1 MFRDNDSFLIPAFVK
16 DAIVNARP
24 LREVI
29 ATPLDRD
36 FLIFCHDYPFNYTGW
51 HYHPE
56 FEIHLIRR
64 SSGLRYVGT
73 HASTFEAGDLVMMGA
88 NLPHMWVSDESKEK
102 FPDGP
107 IQVPERDLVV
117 QFKEEFAQKCIDDFA
132 DCAEFSTLLNESRS
146 GIHFSEATS
155 REAWPLLHELLNATG
170 INRLSVFFR
179 LISLL
184 GEDRGRT
191 QLSLSLP
198 KTDGIQMKRLN
209 SILKFIA
216 DNYSRSDLSCREI
229 AERENMGLSAFSRF
243 FERQVRCP
251 CLEYLNRM
259 RIYKSCQM
267 LIETNASI
275 TSIAYDI
282 GYDSLSTFN
291 RNFTRYMNVSPSRF
305 RQDRSNSPELINQHR
320 NRMSGVG
327 HLALV

>member
-1 MFRDNDSFLIPAFVK
+1 M
-16 DAIVNARP
+16 
-24 LREVI
+24 
-29 ATPLDRD
+29 
-36 FLIFCHDYPFNYTGW
+36 
-51 HYHPE
+51 
-56 FEIHLIRR
+56 
-64 SSGLRYVGT
+64 
-73 HASTFEAGDLVMMGA
+73 
-88 NLPHMWVSDESKEK
+88 
-102 FPDGP
+102 
-107 IQVPERDLVV
+107 
-117 QFKEEFAQKCIDDFA
+117 
-132 DCAEFSTLLNESRS
+132 
-146 GIHFSEATS
+146 
-155 REAWPLLHELLNATG
+155 HELLNATG

-267 LIETNASI
+267 LIETFARS
-275 TSIAYDI
+275 S
-282 GYDSLSTFN
+282 N
-291 RNFTRYMNVSPSRF
+291 R
-305 RQDRSNSPELINQHR
+305 QEWGQHCG
-320 NRMSGVG
+320 GVAAADLREHLD
-327 HLALV
+327 HLAQFKSF

>member
-1 MFRDNDSFLIPAFVK
+1 MNT
-16 DAIVNARP
+16 RP

-36 FLIFCHDYPFNYTGW
+36 FLVFCHDYPFHYTGW

-73 HASTFEAGDLVMMGA
+73 HVGPFDVGDLVMTGA
-88 NLPHMWVSDESKEK
+88 NLPHMWVT
-102 FPDGP
+102 DGSCQDINMP
-107 IQVPERDLVV
+107 NGRIEIPERDLVI
-117 QFKEEFAQKCIDDFA
+117 QFNSNFAHKCVSEFA
-132 DCAEFSTLLNESRS
+132 DCATFSTLLDESRA
-146 GIHFSEATS
+146 GVKFSEQTAQA
-155 REAWPLLHELLNATG
+155 AWPLLHELLTATG
-170 INRLSVFFR
+170 INRLVIFFR
-179 LISLL
+179 IISLL
-184 GEDRGRT
+184 CDDAAR
-191 QLSLSLP
+191 QPLSLVLP

-209 SILKFIA
+209 KILNFIA

-229 AERENMGLSAFSRF
+229 AEREHLQLSAFARF
-243 FERQVRCP
+243 FDRHVRCT

-267 LIETNASI
+267 LIETESSVTA
-275 TSIAYDI
+275 IAYDV

-291 RNFTRYMNVSPSRF
+291 RNFTRYMGVSPTKF
-305 RQDRSNSPELINQHR
+305 RADRTATPESLNQHR

-327 HLALV
+327 HVAIL

>member
-1 MFRDNDSFLIPAFVK
+1 M
-16 DAIVNARP
+16 NARP

-36 FLIFCHDYPFNYTGW
+36 FLVFCHDYPFNYTGW

-73 HASTFEAGDLVMMGA
+73 HAAPFDEGDLVMTGA
-88 NLPHMWVSDESKEK
+88 NLPHMWVSDTSKAK
-102 FPDGP
+102 NSSGAQQ
-107 IQVPERDLVV
+107 IPERDLVV
-117 QFKEEFAQKCIDDFA
+117 QFNSGFANKCVQEFV
-132 DCAEFSTLLNESRS
+132 DCSDFSTLLDESRA
-146 GIHFSEATS
+146 GIHFSDSTAVDV
-155 REAWPLLHELLNATG
+155 WPLLHELLTATG
-170 INRLSVFFR
+170 ITRLSVFFR
-179 LISLL
+179 IL
-184 GEDRGRT
+184 GILSEDTGRK
-191 QLSLSLP
+191 QLSLALP

-216 DNYSRSDLSCREI
+216 DNYNRSDLSCREI

-267 LIETNASI
+267 LIETNSSI

-291 RNFTRYMNVSPSRF
+291 RNFTRYMGVAPSKF
-305 RQDRSNSPELINQHR
+305 RVDRSSSPALINEHR

-327 HLALV
+327 HLTVV